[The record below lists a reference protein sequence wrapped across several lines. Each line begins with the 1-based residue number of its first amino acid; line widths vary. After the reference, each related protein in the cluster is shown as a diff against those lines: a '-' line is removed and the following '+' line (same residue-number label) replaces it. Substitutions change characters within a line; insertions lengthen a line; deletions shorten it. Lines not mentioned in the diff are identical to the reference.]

1 MAIIPKPGVD
11 EVALSV
17 LDAILVDVNLVNM
30 IFASELFISL
40 ASIESI
46 ASITPSIE
54 ATFLFDD
61 AMVSLLCV
69 SALSVLDAILVD
81 VILVDMILLR
91 LDIKMFINKV
101 RLVI

>member
-11 EVALSV
+11 ELALSV
-17 LDAILVDVNLVNM
+17 LDM
-30 IFASELFISL
+30 IS
-40 ASIESI
+40 
-46 ASITPSIE
+46 
-54 ATFLFDD
+54 
-61 AMVSLLCV
+61 
-69 SALSVLDAILVD
+69 VD